1 MWANKRAVLAA
12 EVGQSGAASHCHK
25 QTTQKYHKEFHVKK
39 NVGRQ
44 WTHRWGEDNND
55 DDEETTLTV
64 SFMFRSSICPYFWVK
79 CEMQLECS
87 IFFSMPQKE
96 NCVIFFQL
104 HHPIHLYVLLCDG
117 GTTFR
122 NFPVFRFVFVSSSP
136 VCLPACSHFLRPRVC
151 VWWFSW

>member
-1 MWANKRAVLAA
+1 
-12 EVGQSGAASHCHK
+12 
-25 QTTQKYHKEFHVKK
+25 
-39 NVGRQ
+39 
-44 WTHRWGEDNND
+44 
-55 DDEETTLTV
+55 
-64 SFMFRSSICPYFWVK
+64 MFRSSICPYFWVK

-136 VCLPACSHFLRPRVC
+136 VCLPARISYVQECVFDDFRGKVCGVVIVAGLWSDVLWLRSILYSALVVC
-151 VWWFSW
+151 FCFCVFAVLFYTQNGR